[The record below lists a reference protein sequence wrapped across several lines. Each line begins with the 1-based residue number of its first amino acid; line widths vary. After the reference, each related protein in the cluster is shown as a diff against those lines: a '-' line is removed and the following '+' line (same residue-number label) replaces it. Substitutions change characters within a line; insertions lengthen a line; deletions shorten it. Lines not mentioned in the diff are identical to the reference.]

1 MSMRYFIVI
10 LMSFIGIACQS
21 VSETENPLVPDPN
34 VLWGTHLDVGQ
45 GLSVLMLSHSQAL
58 LYDTGR
64 DSAGLADTLLR
75 RGVDTL
81 HTVVI
86 SHWHEDHYNGFLG
99 LAQAVQEGRLHIG
112 RLLYGADLG
121 NESNRLRIL
130 ERCQALHI
138 PTQML
143 TRGDT
148 LQSLAPFT
156 VRVLWPDSQDVRVGN
171 PGSLV
176 LRLADGLHSWLLVG
190 DLDATV
196 EPLLLQL
203 EPHLRADVLQVGH
216 HGSDDA
222 SSWDFLSAVQPRFAL
237 IGVDQQHTPVHP
249 GAQTLARLYAVLP
262 DSSHLFRS
270 DHHGSVTFEWEYA
283 VGIWKT
289 DF

>member
-1 MSMRYFIVI
+1 MSMRYLIRI
-10 LMSFIGIACQS
+10 LGIFLLNACQS
-21 VSETENPLVPDPN
+21 VSETENPQHPDPN
-34 VLWGTHLDVGQ
+34 VLWGSHLDVGQ
-45 GLSVLMLSHSQAL
+45 GLSILMLSNSQAL

-81 HTVVI
+81 HTLII
-86 SHWHEDHYNGFLG
+86 SHWHEDHYNGFFG

-112 RLLYGADLG
+112 RLLYGADVG
-121 NESNRLRIL
+121 NEVHRLRVL
-130 ERCQALHI
+130 ERCQALQI

-148 LQSLAPFT
+148 LQTLAPFT
-156 VRVLWPDSQDVRVGN
+156 LRVLWPDSQEVWVGN
-171 PGSLV
+171 PASLV
-176 LRLADGLHSWLLVG
+176 LRVADGFYSWLFVG
-190 DLDATV
+190 DFDSSA
-196 EPLLLQL
+196 EPSLLTL
-203 EPHLRADVLQVGH
+203 EPYLRADVLQVGH

-222 SSWDFLSAVQPRFAL
+222 SSWDFISAVQPRFAL
-237 IGVDQQHTPVHP
+237 IGVDQQHTPEHP

-262 DSSHLFRS
+262 DSSHLIRS
-270 DHHGSVTFEWEYA
+270 DHHGSVTLEWEYG